1 MTKKQKTINKDKI
14 TTSKLANSKITSSKD
29 IFTPEQEAL
38 MELANKYNALH
49 RDVMTYKVA
58 LQAIPIS
65 QNMIMSICRALKIS
79 PESFA
84 SVLIDKEANKAYE
97 GKVAEEIKKNG
108 KRVETFNKTI
118 IKGNR

>member
-1 MTKKQKTINKDKI
+1 MTKKQETINKDKI
-14 TTSKLANSKITSSKD
+14 TSSKLASSKITRRKN

-49 RDVMTYKVA
+49 RDVMEYKVA

-65 QNMIMSICRALKIS
+65 QNMIMAICRAIKIS

-84 SVLIDKEANKAYE
+84 SVLIDKEANKEYE
-97 GKVAEEIKKNG
+97 GKVAEVIKKSG
-108 KRVETFNKTI
+108 KKVETFNKGI
-118 IKGNR
+118 IKDNK